1 MFGMSSMSAN
11 VIILDDEN
19 FDDWYNQL
27 KDILGINGLIDLLFE
42 PIIKNESNNDKKTN
56 EDETNVKV
64 PESSTTINRRDILI
78 SMSPEDKVKLYK
90 GRLLMKMTVSYDD
103 KRYVDQCMN

>member
-1 MFGMSSMSAN
+1 MSAN
-11 VIILDDEN
+11 VIILDDQN

-42 PIIKNESNNDKKTN
+42 QIIKNKSNNDKKTN

-78 SMSPEDKVKLYK
+78 SMPPEDKIKLYK
-90 GRLLMKMTVSYDD
+90 GRLLMKTTVSCDD
-103 KRYVDQCMN
+103 KQYVDQCMN